1 MGTHCKLEVL
11 IDMALNQQWFDD
23 MEARIPHD
31 GVRTRFAP
39 SPTGYMHVGNL
50 RTALYTYLIARHAG
64 GKFILR
70 IEDTD
75 QGRLV
80 EDATEIIYNT
90 MRSCGLTWDE
100 GPDVGGPVGPYIQ
113 TERRSFYAE
122 YAKLLVERGHAYYC
136 FCDKH
141 EETEEEEGNFQKE
154 EDPCRNL
161 DPEEVAARLAN
172 GDPYVIR
179 QRIPHEG
186 QTTFMDA
193 VYGAITVDNDTLDD
207 QVLLKRDGLPTY
219 NFANVVDDHLCPQV
233 QPAVRGLRLGDSH
246 LRALLLRDDHRP

>member
-75 QGRLV
+75 QTRQV
-80 EDATEIIYNT
+80 EGATEVIYRT
-90 MRSCGLTWDE
+90 LAECGLDT
-100 GPDVGGPVGPYIQ
+100 PVGVLTVTYGEGETLTLTIGALDG
-113 TERRSFYAE
+113 TGDSYYAQLSGDPAV
-122 YAKLLVERGHAYYC
+122 YLLSADSVDTLVSLSAQELTAV
-136 FCDKH
+136 
-141 EETEEEEGNFQKE
+141 E
-154 EDPCRNL
+154 ED
-161 DPEEVAARLAN
+161 EAETASEASSSSA
-172 GDPYVIR
+172 
-179 QRIPHEG
+179 
-186 QTTFMDA
+186 
-193 VYGAITVDNDTLDD
+193 
-207 QVLLKRDGLPTY
+207 
-219 NFANVVDDHLCPQV
+219 
-233 QPAVRGLRLGDSH
+233 S
-246 LRALLLRDDHRP
+246 